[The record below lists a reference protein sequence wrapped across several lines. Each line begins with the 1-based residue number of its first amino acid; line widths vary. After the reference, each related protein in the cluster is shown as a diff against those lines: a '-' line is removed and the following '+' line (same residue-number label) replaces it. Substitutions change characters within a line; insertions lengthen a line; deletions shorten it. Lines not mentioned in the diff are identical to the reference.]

1 MGKRVNNNSFSDD
14 ISREKFHEG
23 FLASTFGSSLP
34 DEDPVAS
41 NGEILRNVG
50 HNDTVKFPSHER
62 LTLNT

>member
-1 MGKRVNNNSFSDD
+1 MKFLVSSPLIINLLLVVVCLGKRVNSNSFSDD

-41 NGEILRNVG
+41 NGEI
-50 HNDTVKFPSHER
+50 S
-62 LTLNT
+62 